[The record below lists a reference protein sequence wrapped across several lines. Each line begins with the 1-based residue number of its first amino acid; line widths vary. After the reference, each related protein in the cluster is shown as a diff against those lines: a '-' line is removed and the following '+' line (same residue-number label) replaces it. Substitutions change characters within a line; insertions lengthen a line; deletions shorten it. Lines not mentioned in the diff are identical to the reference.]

1 MKSFLS
7 VYGSPRM
14 LFILL
19 LGVFSGIPLALTGST
34 LQVWLVEANVDVK
47 KIAAFSLVG
56 IPYAWKIWAPL
67 LDRYLP
73 PVLGR
78 RRGWLLISQF
88 ALACAIAVM
97 AFSNPSTGLGPI
109 VMIAVV
115 VAFLSATQDIVM
127 DAYKIEILKND
138 EQAAGASLSTMG
150 YRIAMLISGAG
161 ILIMTSKEGWNLSWK
176 TAYLVMAGIMAL
188 GCVTTL
194 FAPEPPTTY
203 QPKSL
208 RDAVVIPFLDFFKRP
223 GSLEIIVFITLYKLD
238 VVVAQSLLSK
248 FLLDLHFNKV
258 DLATAYKIFGMIAII
273 LGGLAGGYLYP
284 ILGAF
289 RSLLFF
295 GIFQGATTLLLA
307 GLARIGHEHW
317 MLYTAVAGEN
327 FASGMGSTAYAAFL
341 ALLCNRKFTATQY
354 ALLTSLMAL
363 TRTVGAAPAGIV
375 ASYFGVAPPMILVDA
390 QQMIAH
396 AWENYFYFSTL
407 LAIPALLMLL
417 RYRHWTLAPV
427 EEDAI

>member
-19 LGVFSGIPLALTGST
+19 LGIFSGIPLALTGST
-34 LQVWLVEANVDVK
+34 LQVWLVEANVDIK
-47 KIAAFSLVG
+47 KISAFSLVG
-56 IPYAWKIWAPL
+56 IPYAWKVWAPL

-73 PVLGR
+73 PLLGR
-78 RRGWLLISQF
+78 RRGWLIISQML
-88 ALACAIAVM
+88 LAFAIAGM
-97 AFSNPSTGLGPI
+97 AFCNPASGLTSI
-109 VMIAVV
+109 MAIAVV
-115 VAFLSATQDIVM
+115 VAFLSATQDIVI

-138 EQAAGASLSTMG
+138 EQAAGSSLYTMG

-161 ILIMTSKEGWNLSWK
+161 ILIMTAKEGWNFSWK
-176 TAYLVMAGIMAL
+176 IAYLVMAAIML
-188 GCVTTL
+188 VGCVTTL
-194 FAPEPPTTY
+194 MAPEPPMSY

-208 RDAVVIPFLDFFKRP
+208 REAVVIPFLDFFKRP
-223 GSLEIIVFITLYKLD
+223 GAMEIVVFITLYKLD

-273 LGGLAGGYLYP
+273 VGGLAGGFLYP
-284 ILGAF
+284 ILGTF
-289 RSLLFF
+289 RSLMFF
-295 GIFQGATTLLLA
+295 GIFQGATTLLLSL
-307 GLARIGHEHW
+307 LARIGHEHW
-317 MLYTAVAGEN
+317 ILYTAIAGEN

-363 TRTVGAAPAGIV
+363 TRTVGAAPAGLV
-375 ASYFGVAPPMILVDA
+375 ASYFGAAPPMVFIDT
-390 QQMIAH
+390 QRMIAEG
-396 AWENYFYFSTL
+396 WERYFYFSTL

-417 RYRHWTLAPV
+417 RFRKWTLAPL
-427 EEDAI
+427 E